1 MQFVQKHYDTL
12 KALGHS
18 NQPWVGG
25 KLLSYA
31 HSVAAERSDCQF
43 PLLPDEAV
51 DREYLFNLAASDDAN
66 TLTCCVAIFAW
77 GGMRRDHARAVL
89 GMADKWLPIA
99 DAIRREHIG
108 RKDAYSRF
116 MQARQSKNLP
126 GMGPAFFTKLIYFF
140 GEKAASRG
148 YIMDQWTALSANLLT
163 GRQMVEMQILNN
175 AARVSDNN
183 RSDVY
188 DEFCNFI
195 EALGKELNESA
206 DKAEMR
212 IFSVGGRGD
221 KQGKWRAY
229 LKQHAAEIRL

>member
-1 MQFVQKHYDTL
+1 MELLQEHCDAL
-12 KALGHS
+12 KVLGQS
-18 NQPWVGG
+18 DQPWVGG

-31 HSVAAERSDCQF
+31 SSVARESSDCQF
-43 PLLPDEAV
+43 ALLPDKPV
-51 DREYLFNLAASDDAN
+51 DREFLFRMAASDEAN

-77 GGMRRDHARAVL
+77 GGMRRDHARLVL
-89 GMADKWLPIA
+89 GTVDKWLPIA
-99 DAIRREHIG
+99 EAIRGHKIG

-116 MQARQSKNLP
+116 RQARQLKNLP

-140 GEKAASRG
+140 GEKASSRG

-163 GRQMVEMQILNN
+163 GRQLVRMQILKN

-183 RSDVY
+183 NSDVY
-188 DEFCNFI
+188 EEFCAFI
-195 EALGKELNESA
+195 EALGGELNESA

-212 IFSVGGRGD
+212 IFSVGGRGE

-229 LKQHAAEIRL
+229 LKQHAAQLRL

>member
-1 MQFVQKHYDTL
+1 MVKLVQRHFDAL
-12 KALGHS
+12 KVLGQS

-43 PLLPDEAV
+43 PLLPDKAV
-51 DREYLFNLAASDDAN
+51 DRECLFNMAASDDTN
-66 TLTCCVAIFAW
+66 TLTCCVAVFAW
-77 GGMRRDHARAVL
+77 GGMQRNHARAVL
-89 GMADKWLPIA
+89 RTADKWIPIA
-99 DAIRREHIG
+99 DEIRREKIG

-116 MQARQSKNLP
+116 MEARKSKILP

-140 GEKAASRG
+140 GEKAKSRG
-148 YIMDQWTALSANLLT
+148 YIMDQWTARSANLLT
-163 GRQMVEMQILNN
+163 GRQIVEMQILKNGM
-175 AARVSDNN
+175 RVSDNN
-183 RSDVY
+183 NSDVY

-195 EALGKELNESA
+195 EVLGKELNESA

-229 LKQHAAEIRL
+229 LKDHRP

>member
-1 MQFVQKHYDTL
+1 MKFVQEHFDALKTL
-12 KALGHS
+12 GDS

-25 KLLSYA
+25 KILSYA
-31 HSVAAERSDCQF
+31 QSVAHERTDCQF
-43 PLLPDEAV
+43 ALLPDKPV
-51 DREYLFNLAASDDAN
+51 DRKHLFDMAAFDDAN

-77 GGMRRDHARAVL
+77 GGMRRDHARAAL
-89 GMADKWLPIA
+89 GTADKWLPIA
-99 DAIRREHIG
+99 DAIRRQKIG
-108 RKDAYSRF
+108 RRDAYSRF
-116 MQARQSKNLP
+116 MQARQSKSLP

-140 GEKAASRG
+140 GEKATSRG

-163 GRQMVEMQILNN
+163 GRPMVEMQILKN

-183 RSDVY
+183 GADVY

-221 KQGKWRAY
+221 KQGKWRTY
-229 LKQHAAEIRL
+229 LKQHASEIGL